1 MNLVPGAAY
10 EPGRCFLCERDYDD
24 GEMAVATGQTFQPDF
39 PHRLFGTKTVCSNC
53 AKAVAQAHE
62 FVTQTL
68 AEHIQQQEVIFAELD
83 KARAERDALQ
93 AQQDEGVA
101 GILKLVER
109 TRRAASKT
117 NTG

>member
-1 MNLVPGAAY
+1 MNLVPGATT
-10 EPGRCFLCERDYDD
+10 EPCRCFLCERDYDD

-39 PHRLFGTKTVCSNC
+39 THRLFGAKTVCSNC
-53 AKAVAQAHE
+53 AKAVAQAHD
-62 FVTQTL
+62 FVTQTKD
-68 AEHIQQQEVIFAELD
+68 EFIEQQNVIFAALD
-83 KARAERDALQ
+83 EARAERDALQ

-117 NTG
+117 TR